1 MHVQGLGNRC
11 EGISWTGFITGI
23 RSAGKR
29 IMGKRDGY
37 RRKQLGFKKCMNVT
51 KEDIRG
57 GGARRGTQQFRDTWD
72 WEGRRRSGVLGE
84 CQGCKG
90 GISRVQ
96 RKGDQRCKGGKR
108 SGVQGRARSG

>member
-37 RRKQLGFKKCMNVT
+37 RRKQLGFEKCMNVT

-57 GGARRGTQQFRDTWD
+57 GKDGNSAVQGYVGLGGEEEVRSTRR
-72 WEGRRRSGVLGE
+72 V
-84 CQGCKG
+84 
-90 GISRVQ
+90 
-96 RKGDQRCKGGKR
+96 
-108 SGVQGRARSG
+108 SGVQRRDLKGAKERRSEV

>member
-51 KEDIRG
+51 KEDIGGGQGGELSSLGIRGIGRG
-57 GGARRGTQQFRDTWD
+57 GGGQ
-72 WEGRRRSGVLGE
+72 EY
-84 CQGCKG
+84 
-90 GISRVQ
+90 
-96 RKGDQRCKGGKR
+96 
-108 SGVQGRARSG
+108 